1 MSNVD
6 KLRKAV
12 LATAEFVDAWRVAPR
27 LLVIGWGYVLYKVI
41 VWYMNLESYVVEN
54 CPVDVLESCI
64 VHAPNTQH
72 ATLVTALVGA
82 SAAVFAFY
90 TNSGRK
96 WNGFTAWNK
105 KDEKSND

>member
-1 MSNVD
+1 MFNVD
-6 KLRKAV
+6 RVRKAI
-12 LATAEFVDAWRVAPR
+12 LASAEFIDAWRVAPR
-27 LLVIGWGYVLYKVI
+27 LLVLGWGFVLYKVI
-41 VWYMNLESYVVEN
+41 TWYMSLQSYVVEN
-54 CPVDVLESCI
+54 CPVEVVESCI

-96 WNGFTAWNK
+96 WNGFVPWNK
-105 KDEKSND
+105 KEDTSD